1 MMKPAF
7 STVSCPEWSLLQVA
21 ERAQANGFEA
31 VELRTFGDASTKFAC
46 DPALTRG
53 DKVRRIF
60 RDRGIEVL
68 SIASG
73 VRFDEP
79 VSPPVIGFAVSDTE
93 RSVREGQ
100 RAVDLA
106 VAVEA
111 PLVRVF
117 AFDYPLREKR
127 ARATRRIASRLA
139 KVVDHAEKTGVKVV
153 IENGGAFR
161 TAPDLLELMRATE
174 STLLGASYNLAVGSD
189 AGERPEDAIGTL
201 GDRLMLARIKD
212 LQHGRPCE
220 LGTGEVPC
228 ERFVQSLRARGFRGP
243 LVYEWDRAW
252 MPDLA
257 PAEQVL
263 GGAASRIW
271 SWLGGRTVAA
281 PDAATG
287 ANGTAQRA
295 HVAAARH

>member
-7 STVSCPEWSLLQVA
+7 STVACPEWSLSQVA

-53 DKVRRIF
+53 DKVRGIF
-60 RDRGIEVL
+60 RDRGIEIL

-79 VSPPVIGFAVSDTE
+79 VSPPVIGFAISDTE
-93 RSVREGQ
+93 RTVREGR

-117 AFDYPLREKR
+117 AFDYPRRER
-127 ARATRRIASRLA
+127 RDRATRRIVGRLA
-139 KVVDHAEKTGVKVV
+139 RVVDHAEKTGVKVV

-161 TAPDLLELMRATE
+161 TAGELMDLMRASE
-174 STLLGASYNLAVGSD
+174 SSLLGVSYNLAVAHA
-189 AGERPEDAIGTL
+189 AGERPEEAVATL

-212 LQHGRPCE
+212 LKHGRPCE

-228 ERFVQSLRARGFRGP
+228 ERFVRLLMERGFRGP

-252 MPDLA
+252 MPELA

-263 GGAASRIW
+263 GGAASRVW
-271 SWLGGRTVAA
+271 SWLGGRA
-281 PDAATG
+281 PAGSNG
-287 ANGTAQRA
+287 APAGNGSAQRA
-295 HVAAARH
+295 RVAADRH